1 MENLKVPAYRHS
13 QEVDGKRLY
22 KEDVEIIDSK
32 TENGVT
38 TYIVRTQDGICCTA
52 IYNIFTNAYYADD
65 VYGILADGS
74 IRNRRD
80 MEM

>member
-1 MENLKVPAYRHS
+1 MENPKVPAYRHS

-38 TYIVRTQDGICCTA
+38 TYIVRTQDGIYCTA

-65 VYGILADGS
+65 VYGILDDAK
-74 IRNRRD
+74 RNRRD